1 MECQGGKWIGVVG
14 AVDKIRVQL
23 PLGWSA
29 LLLGGLALFTG
40 LGWLYLGL
48 VREIDDMVRSTVA
61 QFMGTL
67 PLFIGLGILVFRR
80 ACDIDRANAQVTKWW
95 GLLWP
100 WSRHVFDLSIF
111 DKVTLRQEPRQL
123 GSRKKPKLITE
134 YPVRLEGEKRLPV
147 RVDLSEDKARALARQ
162 IADYLDLPLES
173 TVAEETKE
181 DEAA

>member
-1 MECQGGKWIGVVG
+1 MAG

-67 PLFIGLGILVFRR
+67 PLFIGLGILSFRR
-80 ACDIDRANAQVTKWW
+80 TCDIDRAMC
-95 GLLWP
+95 
-100 WSRHVFDLSIF
+100 R
-111 DKVTLRQEPRQL
+111 
-123 GSRKKPKLITE
+123 
-134 YPVRLEGEKRLPV
+134 
-147 RVDLSEDKARALARQ
+147 
-162 IADYLDLPLES
+162 
-173 TVAEETKE
+173 
-181 DEAA
+181 

>member
-1 MECQGGKWIGVVG
+1 MERQRGEWVGVAGVE
-14 AVDKIRVQL
+14 DKLRVQL

-29 LLLGGLALFTG
+29 LVLGGLALVTG

-67 PLFIGLGILVFRR
+67 PFFIGLGIFSFRR
-80 ACDIDRANAQVTKWW
+80 ACDIDRANVRVTKWW

-100 WSRHVFDLSIF
+100 WSRHVFGLGQF

-123 GSRKKPKLITE
+123 GSRRKPKLITE

-147 RVDLSEDKARALARQ
+147 RVDLPEDKARALARE

-173 TVAEETKE
+173 TLPEETEGDK
-181 DEAA
+181 AQ